1 MPDLAYPPCG
11 FNEYDNNTN
20 GGKSIVIT
28 MITIVIM
35 IITMAT
41 LIIKIGEYYIKN
53 ILVEKFGCPRS
64 TLVDLLFCLL
74 DVIHCSLF

>member
-35 IITMAT
+35 IITMAI
-41 LIIKIGEYYIKN
+41 LIIKIG
-53 ILVEKFGCPRS
+53 ILIMIICIFIIDNNS
-64 TLVDLLFCLL
+64 LV
-74 DVIHCSLF
+74 SYNT